1 MELYQFYIELI
12 PTRWLRDNDIAYL
25 YNDVQKLD
33 TYEAW
38 ELNQP
43 KFDFEPM
50 ISKMLPKGPSWCSD
64 IKIWGDEKESDVQ
77 VIREGSKI
85 ESISIRIDMR
95 REVMPLLIDVLDL
108 ASEMKCQLL
117 IPEVKTCIAPSL
129 TEIKPFILGAASF
142 EYCGNPEDFAECK
155 TL

>member
-1 MELYQFYIELI
+1 METYQFQLKLI
-12 PTRWLRDNDIAYL
+12 PIRWLRDNSIESL
-25 YNDVQKLD
+25 YNDDNKCD

-43 KFDFEPM
+43 KIDFEPM

-64 IKIWGDEKESDVQ
+64 IKIWGDEKDSDIQ

-95 REVMPLLIDVLDL
+95 RDIKPLLVDVLDL
-108 ASEMKCQLL
+108 AQELKCHLL
-117 IPEVKTCIAPSL
+117 IPDMKSCISPSL
-129 TEIKPFILGAASF
+129 AEIKPFVRGSSAF
-142 EYCGNPEDFAECK
+142 EYCKNPDEFLES
-155 TL
+155 TI